1 MHVQV
6 NTQRTSVKDGNWTA
20 KELSKNSVAS
30 QFWGK
35 RDLEEALV
43 NDVAFLLGQC
53 PLSLTRETID
63 NKNSSTGDSEITIIR
78 NLKYNFKKKEK
89 MMENLK
95 IDLKSLIKELYK

>member
-1 MHVQV
+1 METGQLKSWV
-6 NTQRTSVKDGNWTA
+6 
-20 KELSKNSVAS
+20 
-30 QFWGK
+30 
-35 RDLEEALV
+35 
-43 NDVAFLLGQC
+43 FLLGQC